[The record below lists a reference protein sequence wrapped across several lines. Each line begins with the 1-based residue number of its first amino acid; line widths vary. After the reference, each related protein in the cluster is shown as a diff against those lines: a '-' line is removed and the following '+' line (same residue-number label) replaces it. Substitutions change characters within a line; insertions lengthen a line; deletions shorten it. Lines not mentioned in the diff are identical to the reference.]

1 MTIFQPLF
9 STRALSKS
17 YSVSSGILR
26 YQTITALDGVS
37 LDVMPG
43 EVLGLVGESGSGKTT
58 FARVVMGLTA
68 PSAGEVVFEGKA
80 FGGISKDVLKARRR
94 RLSIVYQNP
103 FQSLNPFFSVRDIVA
118 EPIEANTT
126 LSASEVTDRV
136 VQGLE
141 NAGLRGDHLKRRVR
155 ELSGGQAQRVAIARA
170 LALEPSLVILDEP
183 TASLDLSVQAQILNL
198 LDDVRKSTGCAYL
211 MITHNLDVVRH
222 LADRIAVMR
231 NGKLVE
237 CGDAEQVLD
246 HPTHDYTRG
255 LIAASLATML

>member
-1 MTIFQPLF
+1 MTAAKPILA
-9 STRALSKS
+9 TRNLSKA
-17 YSVSSGILR
+17 YQVSSGFLKSR
-26 YQTITALDGVS
+26 SVQALDGVS

-58 FARVVMGLTA
+58 FARVVMGLMA
-68 PSAGEVVFEGKA
+68 PTSGEVEFEGQA
-80 FGGISKDVLKARRR
+80 FSGISEQALKAQRRR
-94 RLSIVYQNP
+94 MSIVYQNP

-118 EPIEANTT
+118 EPLEANTKMT
-126 LSASEVTDRV
+126 TREITERV

-170 LALEPSLVILDEP
+170 LALEPSLVVLDEP

-222 LADRIAVMR
+222 LADRIAVMKSGR
-231 NGKLVE
+231 LVE
-237 CGDAEQVLD
+237 YGDAEQVLD
-246 HPTHDYTRG
+246 HPTHDYTHG

>member
-1 MTIFQPLF
+1 MTVVQPIL
-9 STRALSKS
+9 STRILSKS
-17 YSVSSGILR
+17 YQVSSGFLKNR
-26 YQTITALDGVS
+26 TVKALDGIS
-37 LDVMPG
+37 LDVRPG

-58 FARVVMGLTA
+58 FARVVMGLIA
-68 PSAGEVVFEGKA
+68 PTSGEVEFEGRA
-80 FGGISKDVLKARRR
+80 FAGISKDALKVRRR

-126 LSASEVTDRV
+126 LSTREVTERV
-136 VQGLE
+136 AEGLE
-141 NAGLRGDHLKRRVR
+141 KAGLKGDHLKRRVH

-222 LADRIAVMR
+222 MADRIAVMKS
-231 NGKLVE
+231 GQLVE
-237 CGDAEQVLD
+237 CGEAEQVLD
-246 HPTHDYTRG
+246 HPAHDYTRG
-255 LIAASLATML
+255 LISASLATML